1 MNGAALTEAG
11 EPVAIILWPVLKWDR
26 KTYLSLSLSSSL
38 SLSLTQYQQYQQQQ
52 QQQQRPEI
60 ISVSC
65 LNEIN
70 FGGTMTLFRQPTH
83 WNKT

>member
-11 EPVAIILWPVLKWDR
+11 EPVAMILWPVLKWDR
-26 KTYLSLSLSSSL
+26 KTFLSLSLALVL
-38 SLSLTQYQQYQQQQ
+38 SLSLTQYQQYQQQ

-70 FGGTMTLFRQPTH
+70 FGGTMTLF
-83 WNKT
+83 